1 MKRLSILLCSLIVC
15 ATTYGK
21 VQLPKILSGNMV
33 LQQNTAVKLWGK
45 AKPDARVTIRVSW
58 DKRKHVTEADGEGR
72 WLIKVQT
79 PEASYTPQHFEVSDG
94 DGTVRA
100 DNILIGEVWLCSGQ
114 SNMEMPLG
122 GFLDSSTEEGNEAIA
137 EAGLKQGIRVLTIK
151 RNGAHVPVDTCAY
164 EWKLC
169 NTENAPEFSAVGYFF
184 AERLNRILNV
194 PIGIICA
201 SWGGS
206 RIEGWLPR
214 EIVQNYKDI
223 DLSRAEL
230 SNKRHWHAGVPTIM
244 YNGMLSPLM
253 NYTIKGFLWYQG
265 EANVKNHIHY
275 ADRMKT
281 LVERWRKDWGLGE
294 LPFYMAEIAP
304 YEYGGEQDYG
314 AYLREAQYKA
324 VSELTNCGIVCT
336 NDLVY
341 PQERRQIHPRR
352 KRAVG
357 DRFAYLAL
365 HNDYGYKNIDCISP
379 TYKSME
385 VKDSTIVVYFNN
397 LKGFSTQLDYEGFEI
412 CGEDRV
418 FHPAKAKT
426 SYRTMSVT
434 VCSEQVKHPVAV
446 RYCFRDFQIGTL
458 KTNRLLPF
466 APFRT
471 DDFE

>member
-1 MKRLSILLCSLIVC
+1 MNRFIILLFALAACTM
-15 ATTYGK
+15 AYGK
-21 VQLPKILSGNMV
+21 VQLPRILSGNMV
-33 LQQNTAVKLWGK
+33 LQQNASVKLWGK
-45 AKPDARVTIRVSW
+45 AKPKARVTVRVSW
-58 DKRKHVTEADGEGR
+58 DKKKQVTEADGEGR

-94 DGTVRA
+94 DGTARA

-137 EAGLKQGIRVLTIK
+137 EAGLKPGIRVLTVK
-151 RNGAHVPVDTCAY
+151 RTGAHVPVDTCANG
-164 EWKLC
+164 WKVC
-169 NTENAPEFSAVGYFF
+169 NAESAPGFSAVGYFF
-184 AERLNRILNV
+184 AERLNRILDV
-194 PIGIICA
+194 PVGVICT
-201 SWGGS
+201 SYGGS

-230 SNKRHWHAGVPTIM
+230 KNKRGWHAGVPTIM
-244 YNGMLSPLM
+244 YNSMLYPFK

-265 EANVKNHIHY
+265 EANIHQHADY
-275 ADRMKT
+275 AERMKT
-281 LVERWRKDWGLGE
+281 LVKRWREDWGLGE

-304 YEYGGEQDYG
+304 FDDGGKLDR
-314 AYLREAQYKA
+314 ALLREAQYKA

-336 NDLVY
+336 NDLVL
-341 PQERRQIHPRR
+341 PEERNQIHPRQ
-352 KRAVG
+352 KRAIG

-365 HNDYGYKNIDCISP
+365 NNDYGYKDIHCLSP

-385 VKDSTIVVYFNN
+385 VKDTAIVVHFNN
-397 LKGFSTQLDYEGFEI
+397 VKGFSTQAYYEGFEI
-412 CGEDRV
+412 CGSDRV
-418 FHPAKAKT
+418 FHPAQAKT
-426 SYRTMSVT
+426 DYRTMT
-434 VCSEQVKHPVAV
+434 VKVWSDRVKHPVAV

-471 DDFE
+471 DDFK

>member
-1 MKRLSILLCSLIVC
+1 
-15 ATTYGK
+15 
-21 VQLPKILSGNMV
+21 MV
-33 LQQNTAVKLWGK
+33 LQQNTTVKLWGK
-45 AKPDARVTIRVSW
+45 AKPNARVTIRVSW
-58 DKRKHVTEADGEGR
+58 EEKKYFAEANDEGH
-72 WLIKVQT
+72 WLVQIRT
-79 PEASYTPQHFEVSDG
+79 PKADYTPRHIEVSDE

-137 EAGLKQGIRVLTIK
+137 EAGLKPGIRVLTVK
-151 RNGAHVPVDTCAY
+151 RTGAHVPVDTCAY
-164 EWKLC
+164 GWELC

-194 PIGIICA
+194 PVGVICT

-214 EIVQNYKDI
+214 EIAQQYKGV

-230 SNKRHWHAGVPTIM
+230 KNKRHWHAGVPTIM
-244 YNGMLSPLM
+244 YNGMLHPFKD
-253 NYTIKGFLWYQG
+253 YTLKGFLWYQG
-265 EANVKNHIHY
+265 EANVSDYAHY
-275 ADRMKT
+275 TERMKA
-281 LVERWRKDWGLGE
+281 LVNRWREDWGLGE

-304 YEYGGEQDYG
+304 YDYKGDHEDG
-314 AYLREAQYKA
+314 AYLREAQYKT
-324 VSELTNCGIVCT
+324 VSELKNCGIVCT
-336 NDLVY
+336 NDLAL
-341 PQERRQIHPRR
+341 PIERNQIHPRQKR
-352 KRAVG
+352 KVG

-365 HNDYGYKNIDCISP
+365 HNDYGYKDIECVSP

-385 VKDSTIVVYFNN
+385 VKDTAIVVHFNH
-397 LKGFSTQLDYEGFEI
+397 LKGFSTQAYYEGFEI
-412 CGEDRV
+412 CGSDHV
-418 FHPAKAKT
+418 FHPAQAKT
-426 SYRTMSVT
+426 DYRTMT
-434 VCSEQVKHPVAV
+434 VKVWSKQVKHPVAV

-471 DDFE
+471 DDFK

>member
-1 MKRLSILLCSLIVC
+1 MNRLSTLLCTLVVC
-15 ATTYGK
+15 IMAYGK
-21 VQLPKILSGNMV
+21 VQLPKVLSGNMV
-33 LQQNTAVKLWGK
+33 LQQNTSVRLWGE
-45 AKPDARVTIRVSW
+45 AKPDTRVIIRVSW
-58 DKRKHVTEADGEGR
+58 DKKKYVTEADDKGH
-72 WLIKVQT
+72 WTVQVQT
-79 PEASYTPQHFEVSDG
+79 PIANYIPQFIEVSDK

-122 GFLDSSTEEGNEAIA
+122 GFLDSSTEGGNEAIA
-137 EAGLKQGIRVLTIK
+137 MAGLKRGIRVLTVK
-151 RNGAHVPVDTCAY
+151 RNGAHEPVDTCANG
-164 EWKLC
+164 WKVC
-169 NTENAPEFSAVGYFF
+169 DTENAPEFSAVGYFF
-184 AERLNRILNV
+184 AERLNQILDV
-194 PIGIICA
+194 PVGVICC

-214 EIVQNYKDI
+214 EIVQNYKDA

-230 SNKRHWHAGVPTIM
+230 KNKRHWHAGVPTIM

-265 EANVKNHIHY
+265 EANIHQHADY
-275 ADRMKT
+275 AERMKT
-281 LVERWRKDWGLGE
+281 LVKRWRADWRLGE

-304 YEYGGEQDYG
+304 FDDGGKLDR
-314 AYLREAQYKA
+314 ALLREAQYKA
-324 VSELTNCGIVCT
+324 VNELEHCGIVCT

-341 PQERRQIHPRR
+341 PEERKQIHPRQ
-352 KRAVG
+352 KRTIG

-365 HNDYGYKNIDCISP
+365 HNEYGYKNIECVSP

-385 VKDSTIVVYFNN
+385 VKDTAIVVHFNHV
-397 LKGFSTQLDYEGFEI
+397 KGFSTQAYYEGFEI
-412 CGEDRV
+412 CGSDRV
-418 FHPAKAKT
+418 FHPAQAKT
-426 SYRTMSVT
+426 DYHTMT
-434 VCSEQVKHPVAV
+434 VRVWSDRVKHPIAV

-471 DDFE
+471 DDFK